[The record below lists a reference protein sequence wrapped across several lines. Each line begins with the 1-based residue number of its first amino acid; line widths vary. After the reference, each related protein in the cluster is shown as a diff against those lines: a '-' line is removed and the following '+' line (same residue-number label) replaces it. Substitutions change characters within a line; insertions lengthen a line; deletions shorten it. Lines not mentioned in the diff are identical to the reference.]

1 MKLSALLQHRFMH
14 GTSEVDLLPGLADLQ
29 QTAAANTGRYDKT
42 VQAYSA
48 TLTGK
53 VDGIEITSLSG
64 YNSSRSTD
72 SVDLTPIFDPTFANG
87 YPIVDRFKTQ
97 KFSQELRLTSS
108 VARVDWLLGGFYTH
122 EKNDP
127 AEQDILVTD
136 TLSGSEIGV
145 IADTSGPS
153 TFTEYAGFLDLTF
166 NITDQFNVQVGA
178 RESHNTQSYQSIDL
192 GPPVTASP
200 RVDTS
205 DSAFTYLVTPQ
216 YKVSPDLM
224 VYARFASGYRPGGP
238 NTNVALFG
246 ISQQYGPDKT
256 LNYELGVKGSVLDHK
271 LSFDA
276 SAYYIDWKQIQ
287 IQLVADGQS
296 YYANGSR
303 AKSQGVELA
312 LESRPVTGLTL
323 SGWVTWN
330 DAVLTEPLP
339 PSSTVLGSDGDRLP
353 LSSRFSGNVSFEQS
367 FPLVSQWLG
376 YVGGT
381 LSYVGERIGNF
392 EPTAPRQVLPGYA
405 KTDFRAG
412 VRNDSWNVNLF
423 ADNVADRRG
432 VLEGGLDNV
441 NTAGYYYIQPRTIG
455 LSLSKSF

>member
-1 MKLSALLQHRFMH
+1 
-14 GTSEVDLLPGLADLQ
+14 
-29 QTAAANTGRYDKT
+29 
-42 VQAYSA
+42 
-48 TLTGK
+48 
-53 VDGIEITSLSG
+53 
-64 YNSSRSTD
+64 
-72 SVDLTPIFDPTFANG
+72 
-87 YPIVDRFKTQ
+87 
-97 KFSQELRLTSS
+97 
-108 VARVDWLLGGFYTH
+108 
-122 EKNDP
+122 
-127 AEQDILVTD
+127 
-136 TLSGSEIGV
+136 
-145 IADTSGPS
+145 
-153 TFTEYAGFLDLTF
+153 
-166 NITDQFNVQVGA
+166 
-178 RESHNTQSYQSIDL
+178 
-192 GPPVTASP
+192 
-200 RVDTS
+200 VDTS